1 MIRSEKYL
9 ISLILA
15 LLPLMLPG
23 QDLYDLSHSKEFASH
38 LMQTR
43 QYSLAASE
51 WERVL
56 FLAPSDSS
64 AKLNL
69 IRAYKLSGNPAEA
82 LRRLNIWYP
91 SGPLTQSIST
101 EGLQLTL
108 MQRDFAGFG
117 KLLSRSSSLPKTR
130 KSDYQ
135 LGAWLM
141 QDQWITRQPYPD
153 LPGIVSTAGDTSLLK
168 LYHES
173 LLVRRKNPGTA
184 VALSVVIP
192 GMGKIYSG
200 DWKDGLMTLLFVG
213 VNSWQAYRGFNK
225 DGIKS
230 ISGWIFGTMA
240 FGFYTANLFGSWK
253 SAGDY
258 NQKQL
263 DRISH
268 EAEGYLFNR

>member
-1 MIRSEKYL
+1 
-9 ISLILA
+9 
-15 LLPLMLPG
+15 
-23 QDLYDLSHSKEFASH
+23 
-38 LMQTR
+38 
-43 QYSLAASE
+43 
-51 WERVL
+51 
-56 FLAPSDSS
+56 
-64 AKLNL
+64 
-69 IRAYKLSGNPAEA
+69 
-82 LRRLNIWYP
+82 
-91 SGPLTQSIST
+91 
-101 EGLQLTL
+101 